1 MLYNNPPAYGTDVL
15 PGQVEELATAH
26 ANLHAVKESSGDI
39 RRMTAIRARLG
50 DRLAVY
56 VGIDDM
62 VLEGVAA
69 GADGWIAGL
78 VNGFPAESVRLFDL
92 AASGRLEE
100 AAELYRWFLPLLR
113 LDAGPQFVHLV
124 KLAQARAG
132 WGNERLR
139 LPRLPLE
146 REQRDRVMS
155 IIDVC
160 MKVRPSIAR

>member
-1 MLYNNPPAYGTDVL
+1 LRGV
-15 PGQVEELATAH
+15 
-26 ANLHAVKESSGDI
+26 
-39 RRMTAIRARLG
+39 RARG
-50 DRLAVY
+50 
-56 VGIDDM
+56 
-62 VLEGVAA
+62 VLTWCRRVE
-69 GADGWIAGL
+69 
-78 VNGFPAESVRLFDL
+78 
-92 AASGRLEE
+92 
-100 AAELYRWFLPLLR
+100 LPLLR